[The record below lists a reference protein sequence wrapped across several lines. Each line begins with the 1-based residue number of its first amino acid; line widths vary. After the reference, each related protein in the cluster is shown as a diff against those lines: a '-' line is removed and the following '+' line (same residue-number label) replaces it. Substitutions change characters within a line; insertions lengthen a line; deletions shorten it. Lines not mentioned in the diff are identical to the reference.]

1 MISKPLSLIIALA
14 FVLCACG
21 ANGSTV
27 STPTT
32 IPDFFTATLPI
43 TSISEPALTPPPP
56 TPLPTIPPIEGTTT
70 TQVNVRAEPSTNSA
84 ALGTILPSSKVLIL
98 GKDASG
104 TWYQLLFAEGKGWV
118 IAAYVQVTAGVDV
131 PVIQVGTGSESSA
144 SVLAVQRVN
153 VRSGPGTQFETIGI
167 LSPND
172 VVALTGKDP
181 SGAWLQIEFASAPE
195 ARGWIN
201 AGFVQASGVETVPIL
216 AVPSP
221 PAETGTPAEAS
232 PTTIPASEIAI
243 EDGDSADAPSV
254 TITFSPAGARVLQFS
269 DEVSF
274 PQGDLE
280 DWVQVTPYGKL
291 VEIQVSCAGSN
302 ELLIELWQGE
312 AILETKLACEEI
324 RILAVEKGK
333 PYSIHFLAIGD
344 NSGSFTQY
352 TVKIEDVR

>member
-1 MISKPLSLIIALA
+1 M
-14 FVLCACG
+14 
-21 ANGSTV
+21 
-27 STPTT
+27 
-32 IPDFFTATLPI
+32 
-43 TSISEPALTPPPP
+43 
-56 TPLPTIPPIEGTTT
+56 
-70 TQVNVRAEPSTNSA
+70 
-84 ALGTILPSSKVLIL
+84 LIL

-201 AGFVQASGVETVPIL
+201 EGFVQASGVETVPIL
-216 AVPSP
+216 AVPGP
-221 PAETGTPAEAS
+221 TAETGTPAEAS
-232 PTTIPASEIAI
+232 PTTIPTSEIAI
-243 EDGDSADAPSV
+243 KDGDSADAPSV
-254 TITFSPAGARVLQFS
+254 TVTFSPAGARALQFS
-269 DEVSF
+269 DEVSS
-274 PQGDLE
+274 PQGDRE
-280 DWVQVTPYGKL
+280 DWVQFTPYGKL